1 VGIVFYIGVIWV
13 TMKLCIVTS

>member
-13 TMKLCIVTS
+13 TMELCIVTS